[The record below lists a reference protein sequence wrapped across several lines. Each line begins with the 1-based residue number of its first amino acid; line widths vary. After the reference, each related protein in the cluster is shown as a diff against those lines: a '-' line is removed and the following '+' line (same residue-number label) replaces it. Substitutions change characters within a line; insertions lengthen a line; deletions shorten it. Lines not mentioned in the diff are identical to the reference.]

1 MAAENTTSL
10 NLSALVNRLGRM
22 LGEVIR
28 KLEGEAVFER
38 VEQIRGLAKES
49 RNGNLLAAQQLREI
63 VHMLDA
69 AQGFL
74 MALAFTTYFELV
86 NLSEEHY
93 RTQKLAAYRAARAAG
108 EREEPVRES
117 IEAALLA
124 LKKRGVSPAQL
135 QAMLDRLNIELV
147 FTAHPTEAKR
157 RVVLARLR
165 RLADMLR
172 EEHCA
177 PAALE
182 SALRREIAALWLT
195 DRVRA
200 QRPEVTDEVRTG
212 LWYFD
217 NTLWHVL
224 PQLQADLEAAL
235 ALHYPEVRAPHR
247 WLTFGSWIGGDRDGN
262 PNVTP
267 AITAETLRLHRA
279 TVLRH
284 LIHATRELSR
294 WLSISAQREP
304 PSPELAAHIQHL
316 IEHDHTARAIAA
328 RFPHEPYRFV
338 MAYLAEQLTRLAR
351 HIEHDTLY
359 PTPRPARTLQ
369 LSPTLVLPLPNDPI
383 LTADAARMT
392 LKLVVQ
398 SLQRSPRTALLAEGE
413 VKALLHRLEAFG
425 LHWARLDVRQ
435 HSAWHESAL
444 TEVLS
449 RAGLCENYA
458 ALDEAAKVAL
468 LDRLLAQPHVSE
480 LDRAE
485 PLSDEARFVI
495 EPLDVMREATRAYGE
510 EVAGAYIISM
520 TDALSDVL
528 EVLLMVRWRQ
538 VHLPIVP
545 LFETR
550 ADLQHAARI
559 LQTMFDHPAYRAYL
573 RTHADHQMVMLGYS
587 DSNKD
592 CGYMTANWELYKAQR
607 AIVDVCRANGVHLTL
622 FHGRGGTIARGGG
635 PTARAILAQPAGLL
649 DGHIRITEQGEVISS
664 RYQDPDLARRHL
676 EQVTYGV
683 LLGMHAAL
691 HPDPV
696 PEAWM
701 EAMERMS
708 ERSFEAY
715 RALVYETPGFLTFW
729 EQATPIAEI
738 SALNVG
744 SRPAFRRQTRSVH
757 DLRAIPW
764 VFSWMQ
770 SRFVLPGWY
779 GLGSGLCS
787 LLDQGEA
794 ALSLL
799 RAMYRG
805 WSFFQTMIDNAQQS
819 LAKADLGIAAR
830 YAELVEDEALRAR
843 IFAQIETEFHRT
855 CEAILRITEQ
865 QHILDNEPTLQ
876 RSIQLRNPYVDPLN
890 YIQVEMLRRL
900 RDLQRNPA
908 FDEQAPEVRALRRVI
923 ELTINGVSAG
933 LRNTG

>member
-1 MAAENTTSL
+1 MTTEGTTSSS
-10 NLSALVNRLGRM
+10 LSALVSRLGRM
-22 LGEVIR
+22 LGDVIR
-28 KLEGEAVFER
+28 ALEGEATFER
-38 VEQIRGLAKES
+38 VEQIRHLAKES
-49 RNGNLLAAQQLREI
+49 RNGSADAAERLHEVVQA
-63 VHMLDA
+63 LDA
-69 AQGFL
+69 EQSFL

-108 EREEPVRES
+108 ERAEPVRES
-117 IEAALLA
+117 IEAALIA
-124 LKKRGVSPAQL
+124 LKARGVSPTQL
-135 QAMLDRLNIELV
+135 QAMLDQLNIELV

-172 EEHCA
+172 QEA
-177 PAALE
+177 RASTALD
-182 SALRREIAALWLT
+182 ATFRQEIAALWLT

-200 QRPEVTDEVRTG
+200 QRPEVADEVRTG

-217 NTLWHVL
+217 NTLWDVL

-235 ALHYPEVRAPHR
+235 ATHYPGVRAPHR

-267 AITAETLRLHRA
+267 AVTAETLRLHRA
-279 TVLRH
+279 AVLRH
-284 LIHATRELSR
+284 LVHATHELSR
-294 WLSISAQREP
+294 WLSISAQRQP
-304 PSPELAAHIQHL
+304 PSPELEAHIQSL
-316 IEHDHTARAIAA
+316 LERDNRARQQAA
-328 RFPHEPYRFV
+328 RYPNEPYRFI
-338 MAYLAEQLTRLAR
+338 MAYLAEQLAQLAR
-351 HIEHDTLY
+351 SLEQDALY
-359 PTPRPARTLQ
+359 PVPRHTRTLK
-369 LSPTLVLPLPNDPI
+369 LSPALSLPLPAEHA
-383 LTADAARMT
+383 LTADAARAT
-392 LKLVVQ
+392 LNAVVH
-398 SLQRSPRTALLAEGE
+398 SLQHSPRTALLAEGE
-413 VKALLHRLEAFG
+413 VKALLHRLEVFG

-444 TEVLS
+444 AEVLC
-449 RAGLCENYA
+449 RAGVCKDYA
-458 ALDEAAKVAL
+458 KLSETEKVAL
-468 LDRLLAQPHVSE
+468 LNRLLAQPNASE

-495 EPLDVMREATRAYGE
+495 EPLDVMREAMRAYGD

-528 EVLLMVRWRQ
+528 EVLLMMRWRQ
-538 VHLPIVP
+538 ARLPIAP

-550 ADLQHAARI
+550 ADLQRAAQI
-559 LQTMFDHPAYRAYL
+559 LQAMFDHPAYRAYL
-573 RTHADHQMVMLGYS
+573 REHNDHQTVMLGYS

-592 CGYMTANWELYKAQR
+592 CGYVTANWELYKAQS
-607 AIVDVCRANGVHLTL
+607 AIVETCRANGIRLTL

-635 PTARAILAQPAGLL
+635 PAARAILAQPAGLV

-683 LLGMHAAL
+683 LLGMYAAR

-696 PEAWM
+696 PAAWVS
-701 EAMERMS
+701 AMEQMS
-708 ERSFEAY
+708 ERSYEAY

-794 ALSLL
+794 ALELL

-805 WSFFQTMIDNAQQS
+805 WPFFQTMIDNAQQS

-830 YAELVEDEALRAR
+830 YAELVEDEALRTR
-843 IFAQIETEFHRT
+843 IFAQIEAEFHRT
-855 CEAILRITEQ
+855 CTAIVRITNQ
-865 QHILDNEPTLQ
+865 QRILDNEPVLQ

-900 RDLQRNPA
+900 RALQRDPS
-908 FDEQAPEVRALRRVI
+908 FDERSPAVRALRRVI